1 MATSTQTSSGT
12 TPPTE
17 TPGRG
22 AAVVAG
28 TVAALVGLAVTE
40 VVARVLGASASP
52 VVATG
57 EAVIAAAPGAL
68 ARPAIDLLGTADK
81 PALVSAVV
89 VVVVLLGAVLG
100 TQVVR
105 RPGWAAAGFIAVAVA
120 GAVAV
125 VSRPD
130 SGQLDAVSPLVGGI
144 ITVTVARWL
153 LRPRTEQ
160 ADGENRRRFLVE
172 VAVVVAGAVVLGG
185 ASRVVGAGRRAAE
198 GARSTLRLPVRPAVV
213 PAGADLGVDG
223 VSPFL
228 TPSSEFY
235 RIDTALSTPSI
246 DPAEWSLRIHGMV
259 DREITLTYQ
268 DLLDRGLSD
277 AWVTLCCVSNE
288 VGGDLIGNTVWSGVP
303 IAGILAEAGV
313 QRGADA
319 LLSTSE
325 DGWTCGTPIEALTD
339 GRDALLAV
347 AMDGEP
353 LPIEHGFPVRQVVP
367 GLYGYVSAT
376 KWVVD
381 WEVTRFDDIDAYW
394 TQRGWG
400 EKGPVKTQSRIDTP
414 RSDVD
419 AGTVAVAGVAWA
431 QHTGIEKVEIKV
443 GDGRWQQAR
452 LGRVPNVDTWVQWV
466 VEWDAEPGDHV
477 IQVRATDR
485 SGYTQTSERADVLP
499 DGATGWDSVSITV
512 R

>member
-1 MATSTQTSSGT
+1 MATSTVVQQPSTDPEAPARWT
-12 TPPTE
+12 
-17 TPGRG
+17 
-22 AAVVAG
+22 AALAGVVAAG
-28 TVAALVGLAVTE
+28 GGLAVSE
-40 VVARVLGASASP
+40 LAASFLGASSSP

-81 PALVSAVV
+81 PALITAVV
-89 VVVVLLGAVLG
+89 VVVVALGALLGI
-100 TQVVR
+100 QVRR
-105 RPGWAAAGFIAVAVA
+105 RPGLAAAGFGVVAVV

-130 SGQLDAVSPLVGGI
+130 AGQLDAAAPLVGGV
-144 ITVTVARWL
+144 VTIFAVRWL
-153 LRPRTEQ
+153 LRPRPDVTV
-160 ADGENRRRFLVE
+160 GEGRRRFLSE
-172 VAVVVAGAVVLGG
+172 VALVGVGAVLLTGGSRLLG
-185 ASRVVGAGRRAAE
+185 ASRRAAE
-198 GARSTLRLPVRPAVV
+198 SARSTLRLPVRRAVV
-213 PAGADLGVDG
+213 PTGADLGVPG
-223 VSPFL
+223 ISPFL

-235 RIDTALSTPSI
+235 RIDTALTTPSI
-246 DPAEWSLRIHGMV
+246 DPADWSLRIHGMV
-259 DREITLTYQ
+259 DREITLSYQ
-268 DLLDRGLSD
+268 DLLDRGLDD

-288 VGGDLIGNTVWSGVP
+288 VGGDLIGNSRWSGVL
-303 IAGILAEAGV
+303 IAPLLAEAGV

-339 GRDALLAV
+339 GRAAMLAL
-347 AMDGEP
+347 AMDGRP

-381 WEVTRFDDIDAYW
+381 WEVTRFDDVEAYW
-394 TQRGWG
+394 TSRGWG

-431 QHTGIEKVEIKV
+431 QHTGIERVEIKV
-443 GDGRWQQAR
+443 DDDPWQVAR
-452 LGRVPNVDTWVQWV
+452 LGRVPGVDTWVQWV
-466 VEWDAEPGDHV
+466 VEWDAAPGAHV
-477 IQVRATDR
+477 IQVRATDL
-485 SGYTQTSERADVLP
+485 SGYTQTPDVADVLP